1 MVRQYQAA
9 DVAACII
16 ETTNAVGSQ
25 ISNLR
30 LQKTLFFC
38 QREYLLEFG
47 RPLFSDRIVAWQY
60 GPVVESVYYAYSHR
74 GASNIL
80 RPSVLVT
87 DSVTGERRPPR
98 DLVGDEL
105 SLVRRVVNTWKD
117 GSVWD
122 LVNETHKK
130 GGAWDRVYNQNG
142 IDGAGYGKEIT
153 TDVIAECS
161 A

>member
-1 MVRQYQAA
+1 MARQYQAA

-16 ETTNAVGSQ
+16 VTTNSLGSK

-38 QREYLLEFG
+38 QSEYLREFG
-47 RPLFSDRIVAWQY
+47 QPLFSDKIAAWQY
-60 GPVVESVYYAYSHR
+60 GPVVESVYYTYSHR

-80 RPSVLVT
+80 KPSALVT
-87 DSVTGERRPPR
+87 DSETRERRPPR
-98 DLVGDEL
+98 EL
-105 SLVRRVVNTWKD
+105 SGKELSIVRRMVDTWKD
-117 GSVWD
+117 KSVWD

-130 GGAWDRVYNQNG
+130 GGAWDRTYNR
-142 IDGAGYGKEIT
+142 DGDGSGYGKEIT
-153 TDVIAECS
+153 IDMIVECS